1 MVCLVI
7 DVLYKQICF
16 FDNKHIRTFNM
27 FFVNKH
33 FIYSV
38 FVLDK

>member
-7 DVLYKQICF
+7 NVLYKQICL
-16 FDNKHIRTFNM
+16 FDNKHIGTFNM

-33 FIYSV
+33 LIYSV
-38 FVLDK
+38 LIVDK